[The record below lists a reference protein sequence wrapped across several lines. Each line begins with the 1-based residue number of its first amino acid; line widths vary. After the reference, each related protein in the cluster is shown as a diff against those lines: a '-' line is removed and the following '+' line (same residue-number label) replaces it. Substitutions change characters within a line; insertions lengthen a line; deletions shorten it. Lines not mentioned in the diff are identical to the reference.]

1 MDIIEITKKEL
12 LRRNYSLRTIQA
24 YIFCLSKFLLFCNKE
39 PRGISKKDICDYL
52 YSLKER
58 NLSGSSLNVHLNAL
72 KFVFEKILNKRFLV
86 RINYSK
92 TPKSLPVFLTKEET
106 IRLINSIKNNKHKLM
121 IKLMYSAGL
130 RVSELLD
137 LRISDLDF
145 DNNYGFVRKGKGN
158 KERLFIISKNLKQEL
173 FYYIKENKLDRDFF
187 LFPSYNGHISVSSV
201 QEIVKRA
208 AKDANIKKRISPH
221 KLRHSFATHLIE
233 NGYDIT
239 SVQFLLGHNSPKST
253 AIYIHMASPKM
264 INIESPFDSLDFNK
278 SNKNEELQLPKEYKK
293 SDYESQK
300 NQQRSFKDSKN
311 NNLGI

>member
-1 MDIIEITKKEL
+1 MDIIEISKREL
-12 LRRNYSLRTIQA
+12 LRRNYSLRTIST
-24 YIFCLSKFLLFCNKE
+24 YVFCLNKFLLFCEKD
-39 PRGISKKDICDYL
+39 PRKISKKDINDYL

-58 NLSGSSLNVHLNAL
+58 NMSGNSLNVHLNAL

-86 RINYSK
+86 KINYSK
-92 TPKSLPVFLTKEET
+92 TPKSLPIFLTKEET

-121 IKLMYSAGL
+121 IKLIYSAGL
-130 RVSELLD
+130 RVSELLN
-137 LRISDLDF
+137 LRINDLDF

-173 FYYIKENKLDRDFF
+173 VDYIKENNLDRDLF

-208 AKDANIKKRISPH
+208 AKDANIKKRVSPH

-278 SNKNEELQLPKEYKK
+278 SNKSGELQLSKDYKK
-293 SDYESQK
+293 SDYEFQK
-300 NQQRSFKDSKN
+300 TQPISPQNPKN